1 MFTIRITNKSG
12 DFDQTA
18 TCRSASCQIGKSK
31 EALVRTKGWSVA
43 PRHLRLE
50 QNLAGVYVED
60 TSRGFGIR
68 STAKRRSVT
77 APCQPLTS
85 YPLVPILSR

>member
-68 STAKRRSVT
+68 INGKTEER
-77 APCQPLTS
+77 
-85 YPLVPILSR
+85 